1 MLGGDVDRAEKLFR
15 TGLGL
20 DPTFTSMRVGLAKTL
35 VKKGRVA
42 EARKELEAVL
52 AEKTP
57 HNLADWTLKDSVEAR
72 ELLGSIRSRPSG

>member
-1 MLGGDVDRAEKLFR
+1 MLGGDLDRAEKLFR

-20 DPTFTSMRVGLAKTL
+20 DPTFTSIRVGLAKTL
-35 VKKGRVA
+35 LKKGRVA

-52 AEKTP
+52 AEKAP

-72 ELLGSIRSRPSG
+72 ELLDSTRVRSGG